1 MMSVLNVRFSVG
13 AALMSRKM
21 RPTRKVRTMVATEPT
36 SMPAPNFSKM
46 PADVGA
52 GDDGEVEYVP
62 GVVEV
67 HVAEGEQLGD
77 ALHGEDEGEDVVHD
91 LNERCRA
98 KGRENSFRRLL

>member
-1 MMSVLNVRFSVG
+1 MSVECLQFARRLPCEFRASG
-13 AALMSRKM
+13 LSSRS
-21 RPTRKVRTMVATEPT
+21 RA
-36 SMPAPNFSKM
+36 
-46 PADVGA
+46 VGA

-98 KGRENSFRRLL
+98 KGREHSHSIAPQ